1 VPHGY
6 SEGSSK
12 VKVCRSAG
20 QVIPATNVVSL
31 QVAKA
36 KSKALFG
43 IELFMVTERM
53 TFFCKSEFEQKRWID
68 DIRRV
73 FFGGRIMPQPM
84 DNSKPG

>member
-1 VPHGY
+1 
-6 SEGSSK
+6 
-12 VKVCRSAG
+12 
-20 QVIPATNVVSL
+20 
-31 QVAKA
+31 
-36 KSKALFG
+36 
-43 IELFMVTERM
+43 MVTERM